1 MEDWVFVDTC
11 IWASFF
17 TRPSSREKL
26 AVDDL
31 LAQDRVALVGPVVAE
46 VLHGFRR
53 QEQADGAGSRLRLA
67 HSVTAEWNDWCQ
79 AAPLGREQAGLGRDL
94 PITDLALAAVALRL
108 DAYVYTTDP
117 HFDGIDGIKRFW
129 PT

>member
-17 TRPSSREKL
+17 TRPNSGEKL

-46 VLHGFRR
+46 VLRGFRR
-53 QEQADGAGSRLRLA
+53 QEQADWAGSRLRLA
-67 HSVTAEWNDWCQ
+67 HYVTAEWNDWCQ
-79 AAPLGREQAGLGRDL
+79 AAQLGREQARLGRDL

-108 DAYVYTTDP
+108 SAYVYTTDP

>member
-46 VLHGFRR
+46 VLRGFRR
-53 QEQADGAGSRLRLA
+53 QEQADWAGSRLRLA
-67 HSVTAEWNDWCQ
+67 HYVTADWDDWRH
-79 AAPLGREQAGLGRDL
+79 AAHLAREQARLGRDL
-94 PITDLALAAVALRL
+94 PITDLVLAAVALRL

>member
-26 AVDDL
+26 AVDVL

-46 VLHGFRR
+46 VLRGFRR
-53 QEQADGAGSRLRLA
+53 QEQADWAGSRLRLA
-67 HSVTAEWNDWCQ
+67 HYVTAEWDDWRQ
-79 AAPLGREQAGLGRDL
+79 AAQLGREQARLGRDL
-94 PITDLALAAVALRL
+94 PITDLVLAAVALRL
-108 DAYVYTTDP
+108 SSYVYTADP
-117 HFDGIDGIKRFW
+117 HFGGIDGIKRFW

>member
-31 LAQDRVALVGPVVAE
+31 FAKSRGDGGTGCRGGATRLPPS
-46 VLHGFRR
+46 
-53 QEQADGAGSRLRLA
+53 GAGGLACSSLRAVVRDAPRLGP
-67 HSVTAEWNDWCQ
+67 T
-79 AAPLGREQAGLGRDL
+79 RDAR
-94 PITDLALAAVALRL
+94 PARCE
-108 DAYVYTTDP
+108 
-117 HFDGIDGIKRFW
+117 G
-129 PT
+129 

>member
-31 LAQDRVALVGPVVAE
+31 LRKIAWRWWDRL
-46 VLHGFRR
+46 LRR
-53 QEQADGAGSRLRLA
+53 CYAGSAVRSRRTGQALGC
-67 HSVTAEWNDWCQ
+67 DW
-79 AAPLGREQAGLGRDL
+79 L
-94 PITDLALAAVALRL
+94 IM
-108 DAYVYTTDP
+108 
-117 HFDGIDGIKRFW
+117 
-129 PT
+129 

>member
-11 IWASFF
+11 IGASFF

-26 AVDDL
+26 GVDDL
-31 LAQDRVALVGPVVAE
+31 LSQDRVALVGPVVAE
-46 VLHGFRR
+46 VLRGFRR
-53 QEQADGAGSRLRLA
+53 QEQADWAGSRPRLA
-67 HSVTAEWNDWCQ
+67 PYVTAEWDDWRH
-79 AAPLGREQAGLGRDL
+79 AAQLGREHARLGRDL
-94 PITDLALAAVALRL
+94 PITDLVLAAVAIRL
-108 DAYVYTTDP
+108 DAYVYTADP

>member
-31 LAQDRVALVGPVVAE
+31 LTQDRVALVGPVVAE
-46 VLHGFRR
+46 VLRGFRR
-53 QEQADGAGSRLRLA
+53 QEQADWAGSRLRLA
-67 HSVTAEWNDWCQ
+67 HYVTAEWDDWRQ
-79 AAPLGREQAGLGRDL
+79 AAHLGREQARLGRDL
-94 PITDLALAAVALRL
+94 PITDLVLAAVALRL